1 MTKYKNPCIMVCK
14 YGDDGLC
21 IGCLRTK
28 QEVREWP
35 DYDDEKRKEVYQLI
49 IRRGGNPYKKKRYNY

>member
-14 YGDDGLC
+14 YSDDGLC

-28 QEVREWP
+28 EEVIEWP
-35 DYDDEKRKEVYQLI
+35 EYDDEKRKEVYDLI
-49 IRRGGNPYKKKRYNY
+49 VQRGGNPYKKKRYN

>member
-1 MTKYKNPCIMVCK
+1 MVCK

-35 DYDDEKRKEVYQLI
+35 DYNDKKRKVIYDLI
-49 IRRGGNPYKKKRYNY
+49 VQRGGNPYKKKRYD

>member
-1 MTKYKNPCIMVCK
+1 MVCK
-14 YGDDGLC
+14 YDEDGLC

-35 DYDDEKRKEVYQLI
+35 EYDDTKRKEVYERI
-49 IRRGGNPYKKKRYNY
+49 IQRGGNPYKKKRYNY